1 MQHTLL
7 GGISPSQFL
16 AEYWHKKPL
25 LVRNALPGFTGLLT
39 PDELAG
45 LACEAEAQSR
55 LVIGSGRDWQVQTG
69 PFDEADFASLPD
81 THWSLLVQGVNLLL
95 EEGQALLQQF
105 NFIPH
110 ARLDDLMVSYAPAG
124 GSVGAHFDSYDVFLL
139 QGLGHRRWQV
149 SNQEDQQLVAGA
161 PLKILEHFDVQE
173 EWVLGPGDMLYLPP
187 RYAHYGVA
195 EDDCMTYSIGF
206 RAPSANE
213 LAQQFLGYL
222 QENLALPG
230 LYTDPDL
237 ALQAHPAEI
246 STAMLDQ
253 VAGMLAQIRWDRAM
267 VADFLGRYLTE
278 PKPHVFYTPPKRPLS
293 LVTFSARAQK
303 HGLQLSLGSQLL
315 FFSNTLFING
325 EAVPLT
331 ETQRAVLLPLADHR
345 QLPPGASLDAASLQL
360 LYQWYRAGYLL
371 PA

>member
-7 GGISPSQFL
+7 GGLSPAQFL

-55 LVIGSGRDWQVQTG
+55 LVIGSGRDWQVHTG
-69 PFDEADFASLPD
+69 PFDETDFTRLPE
-81 THWSLLVQGVNLLL
+81 THWSLLVQGINLLL
-95 EEGQALLQQF
+95 DEGQALLQQF
-105 NFIPH
+105 DFIPH
-110 ARLDDLMVSYAPAG
+110 ARLDDLMVSYAPPG

-149 SNQEDQQLVAGA
+149 SDQEDRQLVPGA
-161 PLKILEHFDVQE
+161 PLKILEHFDARE
-173 EWVLGPGDMLYLPP
+173 EWVLGPGDLLYLPP

-222 QENLALPG
+222 QDTLALPG
-230 LYTDPDL
+230 MYADPGL
-237 ALQAHPAEI
+237 TLQAHPAEI
-246 STAMLDQ
+246 SDAMLDQ
-253 VAGMLAQIRWDRAM
+253 VAGLLAQIRWDRTA

-278 PKPHVFYTPPKRPLS
+278 PKPHVFYQPPKRPLS
-293 LVTFSARAQK
+293 QATFTARVHK
-303 HGLQLSLGSQLL
+303 SGLKLALGSQVL
-315 FFSNTLFING
+315 FFRNILFMNG
-325 EAVPLT
+325 EAIALPAGQL
-331 ETQRAVLLPLADHR
+331 AALLPLADHR
-345 QLPPGASLDAASLQL
+345 QLAPGTALEADSLQL
-360 LYQWYRAGYLL
+360 LYLWYRAGYLQ

>member
-7 GGISPSQFL
+7 GGISPAQFL

-45 LACEAEAQSR
+45 LACEAETQAR
-55 LVIGSGRDWQVQTG
+55 LVIGSGRNWQVQTG
-69 PFDEADFASLPD
+69 PFDEADFARLPD

-95 EEGQALLQQF
+95 DEGQALLQLF
-105 NFIPH
+105 DFIPH
-110 ARLDDLMVSYAPAG
+110 ARLDDLMISYAPPG

-139 QGLGHRRWQV
+139 QGQGHRRWQV
-149 SNQEDQQLVAGA
+149 SSQEDRQLVPGA
-161 PLKILEHFDVQE
+161 PLKILEHFEAQE
-173 EWVLGPGDMLYLPP
+173 EWLLGPGDMLYLPP

-222 QENLALPG
+222 QETLALPG
-230 LYTDPDL
+230 QYADPDL
-237 ALQAHPAEI
+237 SLQAHPAEI
-246 STAMLDQ
+246 SAAMLDQ
-253 VAGMLAQIRWDRAM
+253 VAEMLAQIRWDRAM

-278 PKPHVFYTPPKRPLS
+278 PKPQVFYTPPKRPLS
-293 LVTFSARAQK
+293 LATFTARVLK
-303 HGLQLSLGSQLL
+303 SGLKLARGSQVLY
-315 FFSNTLFING
+315 FRNSLFING
-325 EAVPLT
+325 ETIPLA
-331 ETQRAVLLPLADHR
+331 EPQLAALLPLADRR
-345 QLPPGASLDAASLQL
+345 QLPPGTPLDAESLQL